1 MEKQKL
7 RFGATFRE
15 GLVYAGRNFF
25 PLLGCILLY
34 FLTIWIPYLNIG
46 TMIAM
51 TLLPVQMSKGE
62 SINPSHIFNPR
73 YRKYMSEYFILVGIM
88 YAALIA
94 SLLFFVIPGI
104 VMAMAWGLSP
114 YFLIEK
120 QKSPIEALR
129 ASYRATDGNKWCIF
143 GMFFVSGIIYSILI
157 IISRVF
163 INSVW
168 YYMVYICLFLLYA
181 LFSFGIYTSIW
192 KQLKDNVE

>member
-1 MEKQKL
+1 MKKQKL

-94 SLLFFVIPGI
+94 SLLFCHTRYSHGHGMGI
-104 VMAMAWGLSP
+104 IAIFPNRKAKKSHRGTSGL
-114 YFLIEK
+114 
-120 QKSPIEALR
+120 
-129 ASYRATDGNKWCIF
+129 
-143 GMFFVSGIIYSILI
+143 VSGN
-157 IISRVF
+157 R
-163 INSVW
+163 
-168 YYMVYICLFLLYA
+168 
-181 LFSFGIYTSIW
+181 W
-192 KQLKDNVE
+192 K

>member
-1 MEKQKL
+1 MKKTETTFWSDLSRGLGICGEK
-7 RFGATFRE
+7 
-15 GLVYAGRNFF
+15 FF

-94 SLLFFVIPGI
+94 SLLF
-104 VMAMAWGLSP
+104 LS
-114 YFLIEK
+114 Y
-120 QKSPIEALR
+120 Q
-129 ASYRATDGNKWCIF
+129 
-143 GMFFVSGIIYSILI
+143 V
-157 IISRVF
+157 
-163 INSVW
+163 
-168 YYMVYICLFLLYA
+168 
-181 LFSFGIYTSIW
+181 
-192 KQLKDNVE
+192 